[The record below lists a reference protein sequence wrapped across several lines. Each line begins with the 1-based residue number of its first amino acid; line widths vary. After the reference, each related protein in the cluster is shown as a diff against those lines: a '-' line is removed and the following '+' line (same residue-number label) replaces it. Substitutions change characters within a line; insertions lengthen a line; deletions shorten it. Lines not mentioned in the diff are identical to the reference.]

1 MLRAHVFAVALVSM
15 LLVFDGVESGAW
27 TVAPVSAQTTRN
39 AVVGAAQVSTYLGR
53 LNPDLGLPERERIAA
68 AVVKYSAKYG
78 LESALVLAIITA
90 ESSARPWVRS
100 SKGAVGLMQVM
111 PYVVDALPVAGNLTS
126 IETNIEAGC
135 LILADN
141 IARLGEDRGI
151 LAYFWGNDIRGTA
164 YLANVRTVH
173 AAILREAAAS

>member
-1 MLRAHVFAVALVSM
+1 MLRAHVFAVVFVSM
-15 LLVFDGVESGAW
+15 VLVFDGPESGAR
-27 TVAPVSAQTTRN
+27 TAGPVSAQNMRSS
-39 AVVGAAQVSTYLGR
+39 VFGPAQVSAYLGR
-53 LNPDLGLPERERIAA
+53 LNPALGLPERERIAA

-111 PYVVDALPVAGNLTS
+111 PHVREALPVAGNLTS
-126 IETNIEAGC
+126 IETNVEAGC

-164 YLANVRTVH
+164 YLAHVRTVY

>member
-1 MLRAHVFAVALVSM
+1 MLRAHVFAVAFVSM
-15 LLVFDGVESGAW
+15 LLVFDGVESGARNAGPGS
-27 TVAPVSAQTTRN
+27 TQTTRS
-39 AVVGAAQVSTYLGR
+39 AVVGLEQVSAYLGR
-53 LNPDLGLPERERIAA
+53 LNPGLGLQERDRIAT
-68 AVVKYSAKYG
+68 AVVKYSAKYR

-111 PYVVDALPVAGNLTS
+111 PHVVDALPVAGNLTS

-141 IARLGEDRGI
+141 IERLGEDRGI

-164 YLANVRTVH
+164 YLVHVRTVH